1 MSQNLFFYEQSL
13 FIKKTIKQ
21 FSHEEVDA
29 AVRRIL
35 LSHSLEDESELRESL
50 FKDVEVSLIEI
61 SAYGDVMED
70 MLKIPDFF
78 IPESRFFMVKSPE
91 WKTIDSF
98 ISDAIQPNL
107 QKAEEKK
114 LLKKERDKLRRI
126 FNQKSLFVGLI

>member
-114 LLKKERDKLRRI
+114 TFKERT
-126 FNQKSLFVGLI
+126 